1 MHIKKLIL
9 LILISIPIN
18 IYAQT
23 TAPIDITT
31 MSMEEISTALDNNI
45 ITSKQLVNIYLE
57 RIDAYKD
64 YNAIISINENAL
76 TQAEGVDK

>member
-1 MHIKKLIL
+1 MHIRKLIL

-45 ITSKQLVNIYLE
+45 ITSKQLVNIYL
-57 RIDAYKD
+57 
-64 YNAIISINENAL
+64 SI
-76 TQAEGVDK
+76 